1 MNIFKLQD
9 TFKLVQGREKTEEN
23 PPMESMMD
31 AGKAEDFS
39 SFIRGALEGYGKEMV
54 SEEDLFA
61 VLIEQRLGEVSEEAA
76 EMYATEREKEINSI
90 RRGDGYVNMEKAAVR
105 ALRTVVDSGMIDK
118 EEGERV
124 YGEAFMGAQLDDN
137 LDELWDDRGS
147 ANDPTIAI
155 ASIEEALMKA
165 GMFME
170 QLQSGAIEVAQRNLS
185 IGSTGE
191 ATAAAASA
199 SNHTGHTA
207 GSNLESAAGNR
218 NVQAQSLDGPGG
230 FLWKPVSE
238 SDNKL
243 VVLLPEALRGAISRV
258 EIHTS
263 LPPSDI
269 TKLAEGRFAG
279 DTMNGNRPH
288 FRFDK
293 PGSGY
298 GSDVHLVAYKDDGS
312 VLSWDIKD
320 GGSRHE

>member
-9 TFKLVQGREKTEEN
+9 TFRSLQGPEKTEDN
-23 PPMESMMD
+23 SPTESITNVE
-31 AGKAEDFS
+31 KTNDFS
-39 SFIRGALEGYGKEMV
+39 SFIRGALEGSGKEMV
-54 SEEDLFA
+54 SEEELFA
-61 VLIEQRLGEVSEEAA
+61 VLIEQRLGEVSEEAK
-76 EMYATEREKEINSI
+76 EMYTTEREKEINAI

-105 ALRTVVDSGMIDK
+105 ALRTVVDSGIIAK

-147 ANDPTIAI
+147 AKDPTIAI
-155 ASIEEALMKA
+155 ASIEEALMKVE
-165 GMFME
+165 MFME
-170 QLQSGAIEVAQRNLS
+170 KLQSGTIEASERNLS

-191 ATAAAASA
+191 PTAASGNTSNHAGSSFESIA
-199 SNHTGHTA
+199 SN
-207 GSNLESAAGNR
+207 GSLE
-218 NVQAQSLDGPGG
+218 AQSLDGAGG

-258 EIHTS
+258 EIHNS
-263 LPPSDI
+263 LPPTDI
-269 TKLAEGRFAG
+269 TRLAEGRFAG

-293 PGSGY
+293 PGSRY
-298 GSDVHLVAYKDDGS
+298 GSDVHVVAYKDDGS
-312 VLSWDIKD
+312 MLSWDIKD
-320 GGSRHE
+320 GGSRHD